1 VGDIFAGLLPYL
13 PGLPFSVALVIVYR
27 LWTATIKE
35 LRFERKDHAQ
45 TQRELDAER
54 DARRKVEDK
63 VDVLTREVAG
73 LKAEV
78 SRLRK
83 LLGEPT

>member
-1 VGDIFAGLLPYL
+1 MGDVFAGLLPYL

-27 LWTATIKE
+27 LWLAAVKE
-35 LRFERKDHAQ
+35 LRTERKDHAQ
-45 TQRELDAER
+45 TQRELDIER